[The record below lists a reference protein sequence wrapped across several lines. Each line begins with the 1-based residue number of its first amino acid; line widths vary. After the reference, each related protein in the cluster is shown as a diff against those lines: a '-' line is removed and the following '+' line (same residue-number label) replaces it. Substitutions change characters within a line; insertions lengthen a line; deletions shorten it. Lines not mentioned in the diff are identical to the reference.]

1 MMTNGTSKQVR
12 TQAMR
17 DYLRK
22 QTKEAITGVPEIL
35 PPPVTL
41 EEPSQYKGRFKLN
54 SWTHKAKTKSLNTR
68 KARPRDV
75 EDGVVSQEIVVQ
87 RGNGGAEDRQAMNAG
102 RLPNSVF
109 SINGLL
115 DPFETLA
122 IQLGP
127 YSENLLVH
135 CQIPHASYSH
145 IIFLVV
151 YSRAIPF
158 LFWLVNADILLP
170 SRFDYIQHELGRN
183 QPRRRFLLL
192 RQNRP
197 RLIPLHSLHCRTA
210 L

>member
-1 MMTNGTSKQVR
+1 
-12 TQAMR
+12 MR

-22 QTKEAITGVPEIL
+22 QTKEAITGIPEIL

-54 SWTHKAKTKSLNTR
+54 TWTHKAKTKSLNTR

-75 EDGVVSQEIVVQ
+75 EDGIVSQEIVVK
-87 RGNGGAEDRQAMNAG
+87 RGNGGIEDREWQAMYAG

-115 DPFETLA
+115 DPFKTLA

-127 YSENLLVH
+127 DSENLLVH
-135 CQIPHASYSH
+135 CQIPHASLCQYPFSQSS
-145 IIFLVV
+145 IFLVI

-170 SRFDYIQHELGRN
+170 SRFDYIQHELRRS

-197 RLIPLHSLHCRTA
+197 RLIPLHSLHGRTA